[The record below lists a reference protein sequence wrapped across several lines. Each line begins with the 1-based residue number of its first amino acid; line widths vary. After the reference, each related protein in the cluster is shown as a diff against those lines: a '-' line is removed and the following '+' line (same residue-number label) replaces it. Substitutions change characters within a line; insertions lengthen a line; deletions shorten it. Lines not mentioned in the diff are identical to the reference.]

1 MSIDK
6 LFLERKSVRSFSNKK
21 ISKETIVE
29 LLNAARIAPSAVNYQ
44 PWRFFICNANEI
56 KQRIAESYPREWF
69 KNAPLYIVACA
80 DKSQS
85 WKRASDNK
93 DHGNIDV
100 AIAVTH
106 LMLKATEMGL
116 GTCWV
121 CNFDANILKEALN
134 LDKVLEPVAIIP
146 LGYPSESEDV
156 SGETAQPKKR
166 KSIEEFTEWM

>member
-6 LFLERKSVRSFSNKK
+6 LFIERKSVRSFSD
-21 ISKETIVE
+21 KEIKEKTIIE
-29 LLNAARIAPSAVNYQ
+29 LLNAARLAPSAVNYQ
-44 PWRFFICNANEI
+44 PWRFFICSTNEI
-56 KQRIAESYPREWF
+56 KQRIVESYPRKWF
-69 KNAPLYIVACA
+69 ESAPLYIVACT

-85 WKRASDNK
+85 WKRPSDNK

-106 LMLKATEMGL
+106 LILKATELGL

-121 CNFDANILKEALN
+121 CNFDTNILKEALN

-146 LGYPSESEDV
+146 IGYPSKERSLDKE
-156 SGETAQPKKR
+156 QPRKR
-166 KSIEEFTEWM
+166 KSVKEFTEWI

>member
-6 LFLERKSVRSFSNKK
+6 LFLMRKSVRSFSDKK
-21 ISKETIVE
+21 IDKETIIE
-29 LLNAARIAPSAVNYQ
+29 LLDAARLAPSAVNYQ
-44 PWRFFICNANEI
+44 PWRFFVCNAGEV
-56 KQRIAESYPREWF
+56 KQQIVESYPRKWF
-69 KNAPLYIVACA
+69 ESAPLYIVACT

-85 WKRASDNK
+85 WKRPSNNK

-146 LGYPSESEDV
+146 VGFPSEKQTFDTE
-156 SGETAQPKKR
+156 QPKKR
-166 KSIEEFTEWM
+166 KNVEEFTEWM

>member
-6 LFLERKSVRSFSNKK
+6 LFLNRKSVRSFSQKQVDK
-21 ISKETIVE
+21 STIIE

-44 PWRFFICNANEI
+44 PWRFFVCSSPDI
-56 KQRIAESYPREWF
+56 KQKIVKSYPRKWF
-69 KNAPLYIVACA
+69 ESAPLYIVACA

-85 WKRASDNK
+85 WKRANDHK

-100 AIAVTH
+100 ANAITY
-106 LMLKATEMGL
+106 LMLKATVLGL

-121 CNFDANILKEALN
+121 CNFDANILIEALN

-146 LGYPSESEDV
+146 VGYPSEEGAHES
-156 SGETAQPKKR
+156 TKPKMR
-166 KSIEEFTEWM
+166 KSIEKITEWI